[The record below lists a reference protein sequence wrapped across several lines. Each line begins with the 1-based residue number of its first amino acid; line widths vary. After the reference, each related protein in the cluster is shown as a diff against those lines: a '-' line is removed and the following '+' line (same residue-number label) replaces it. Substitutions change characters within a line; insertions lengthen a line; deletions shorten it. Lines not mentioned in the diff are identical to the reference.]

1 MQLNFKIISKMKK
14 FFYLTFALF
23 IMNACNQQN
32 PFLKEWSTPY
42 GLPPFSE
49 IQNKHYLPALDEG
62 IKQHSAEIQAIIDNP
77 EEPTFENTIEVFDH
91 SGELLAKVVGVLF
104 NLSESNSSKKLNKI
118 VEKAMPKLSE
128 HNDNIFMNPKLFAR
142 VEKIY
147 NQNQDNLTTEQQKV
161 LEKIYKRFVRNGI
174 GLDEQKQERLR
185 EINKQMSLLEQ
196 KFGNNLLDETNDF
209 KLILEEKDLAG
220 LPQSVRDAAAADAK
234 SAKLGE
240 GKYLFGLQKPSWIP
254 FMQYSERRDL
264 REKMFKAYSERGNR
278 NNSKDNKKII
288 LDIMKLRIEKAN
300 LLGYKTYSEF
310 ILEENL
316 AKNPETVNNFL
327 ASLFPAALAKAKEE
341 VVDMQ
346 KIIDRENGG
355 FKLAAW
361 DWDFYAEKVRQEK
374 YALNEDEIKPYFKM
388 ENVREGVFAVASKLY
403 NIKFEP
409 LNDVPIYFP
418 EVEAFKVTDNAD
430 GSLIGILY
438 TDYFP
443 RESKRGGAWM
453 NNVRDQQVINGTD
466 IRPVIVNVGNFTK
479 PTTEKPSLLTIDEVE
494 TMFHEFGHALHG
506 LLSKCHYS
514 TVSGTNTPRDFVEMP
529 SQIMENWAFEPEVL
543 AMYAKHYKTGEII
556 PDSLVQK
563 IKNAGTFNQ
572 GFMTTEL
579 VAAAILDMNWH
590 DLTSLDGIE
599 VEKFEQECIKK
610 MGLIDEIIP
619 RYRSTY
625 FNHIFNSGYCAGYYA
640 YLWAEC
646 LDKDAFELFRQRGLF
661 DRATAKSLREN
672 ILEKGSSD
680 DLMKLYR
687 QFRGQ
692 DVSQEPMLKGRGL
705 K

>member
-1 MQLNFKIISKMKK
+1 MKK
-14 FFYLTFALF
+14 FFYLTTALI

-32 PFLKEWSTPY
+32 PFLKEWNTPY
-42 GLPPFSE
+42 GLPPFAE
-49 IQNKHYLPALDEG
+49 IQNKHYLPALKEG
-62 IKQHSAEIQAIIDNP
+62 IKQQTAEIQAIINNQ
-77 EEPTFENTIEVFDH
+77 EEPTFENTIAALDH
-91 SGELLAKVVGVLF
+91 SGRLLEKVAGVLF
-104 NLSESNSSKKLNKI
+104 NLSSSDTSDELNEI

-128 HNDNIFMNPKLFAR
+128 HSDNIFMNPKLFAR
-142 VEKIY
+142 VEKVY
-147 NQNQDNLTTEQQKV
+147 NQNQDNLTTEQKQV

-174 GLDEQKQERLR
+174 GLDEQKQARLR
-185 EINKQMSLLEQ
+185 EINKQLSVLEQ

-209 KLILEEKDLAG
+209 QLILEKEEDLAG

-234 SAKLGE
+234 AAKLGD

-278 NNSKDNKKII
+278 NNKKDNKKII

-300 LLGYKTYSEF
+300 LLGYKTFSEF

-327 ASLFPAALAKAKEE
+327 ASLFPAAIAKAKEE
-341 VVDMQ
+341 IADMQ
-346 KIIDRENGG
+346 AIIDREGGG
-355 FKLAAW
+355 FQLAAW

-388 ENVREGVFAVASKLY
+388 ENVREGIFALAKKLWDI
-403 NIKFEP
+403 NFEP
-409 LNDVPIYFP
+409 LNDMPIYFD
-418 EVEAFKVTDNAD
+418 EVETFKVTDAD
-430 GSLIGILY
+430 GSLIGIFY

-443 RESKRGGAWM
+443 RKSKRGGAWM
-453 NNVRDQQVINGTD
+453 SDFRGQQVINGVD
-466 IRPVIVNVGNFTK
+466 IRPIIVNVGNFTK
-479 PTTEKPSLLTIDEVE
+479 PTPEKPSLLTIDEVE
-494 TMFHEFGHALHG
+494 TLFHEFGHALHG
-506 LLSKCHYS
+506 LLSKCNYS

-529 SQIMENWAFEPEVL
+529 SSILENWAFEPEVL
-543 AMYAKHYKTGEII
+543 AMYAKHYQTGEII
-556 PDSLVQK
+556 PDALVQK

-572 GFMTTEL
+572 GFRTTEL
-579 VAAAILDMNWH
+579 VAAAILDMCWH
-590 DLTSLDGIE
+590 DLTSLDGID

-619 RYRSTY
+619 RYRTTY

-646 LDKDAFELFRQRGLF
+646 LDKDAFELFREKGIF
-661 DRATAKSLREN
+661 DRETAKSLREN
-672 ILEKGSSD
+672 ILSKGSSD

>member
-1 MQLNFKIISKMKK
+1 MTCNLSAQK
-14 FFYLTFALF
+14 
-23 IMNACNQQN
+23 NAKQPQN
-32 PFLKEWSTPY
+32 PFLQEWNTPY
-42 GLPPFSE
+42 GLPPFAE
-49 IQNKHYLPALDEG
+49 ISNKHFLPALEEG
-62 IKQHSAEIQAIIDNP
+62 IKQHSAEIQAIIDSK

-91 SGELLAKVVGVLF
+91 SGLLLGKVVGVLF
-104 NLSESNSSKKLNKI
+104 NLSSSNTSDELNKI
-118 VEKAMPKLSE
+118 VEEAMPKLSE
-128 HNDNIFMNPKLFAR
+128 HSDNIFMNPKFFAR

-161 LEKIYKRFVRNGI
+161 LEKIYKQFVRNGI
-174 GLDEQKQERLR
+174 GLDEQKQVRLR
-185 EINKQMSLLEQ
+185 EINKQISLLEQ

-209 KLILEEKDLAG
+209 KLILETEEELAG
-220 LPQSVRDAAAADAK
+220 LPQSVRDAAAVEAK
-234 SAKLGE
+234 AANLDE
-240 GKYLFGLQKPSWIP
+240 GKYLFGLQNPSRIP

-264 REKMFKAYSERGNR
+264 REKMFKAYSARGNR
-278 NNSKDNKKII
+278 NNDKDNKKVI
-288 LDIMKLRIEKAN
+288 LDLMKLRIEKAN

-316 AKNPETVNNFL
+316 AKTPEIVNDFL
-327 ASLFPAALAKAKEE
+327 ASLFPAALARAKEE
-341 VVDMQ
+341 VIDMQ
-346 KIIDRENGG
+346 AVIDRENGG
-355 FKLAAW
+355 FKLEAW

-388 ENVREGVFAVASKLY
+388 ENVREGIFALASKLW

-409 LNDVPIYFP
+409 LNDVPIYFE
-418 EVEAFKVTDNAD
+418 EVEAFKVIDNAD
-430 GSLIGILY
+430 GSLIGIFY

-443 RESKRGGAWM
+443 RASKRGGAWM
-453 NNVRDQQVINGTD
+453 NDFRPQQVINGVD

-479 PTTEKPSLLTIDEVE
+479 PTPDKPSLLTIDEVE
-494 TMFHEFGHALHG
+494 TLFHEFGHALHG
-506 LLSKCHYS
+506 LLSKCNYS

-529 SQIMENWAFEPEVL
+529 SQIMENWALEPEVL
-543 AMYAKHYKTGEII
+543 AMYAKHYQTGEII
-556 PDSLVQK
+556 PNELVEK

-579 VAAAILDMNWH
+579 VAAAILDMCWH
-590 DLTSLDGIE
+590 DLTSLDGID

-625 FNHIFNSGYCAGYYA
+625 FNHIFNSGYAAGYYA

-646 LDKDAFELFRQRGLF
+646 LDKDAFELFREKGLF
-661 DRATAKSLREN
+661 DPETAKSLRDN
-672 ILEKGSSD
+672 ILSRGSSD

-692 DVSQEPMLKGRGL
+692 DVSQEPMLRGRGL